1 MTTDPRDISP
11 TKRDITRPITFWILG
26 AYVTLVLSFVT
37 IALFQPDKDA
47 QSRWFELAKT
57 GFTTLGSSLTLI
69 LGYYFGKTQVAE
81 QARKEGEKDLEKVKK
96 EKVGLDRALRAL
108 ETPSQPENRQ
118 AAPRVQRGGPRRDND
133 PPV

>member
-1 MTTDPRDISP
+1 MSTSDSRDVPLI
-11 TKRDITRPITFWILG
+11 KKDITRPITFWILG

-37 IALFQPDKDA
+37 ISLFQSDKDT
-47 QSRWFELAKT
+47 RWFELAKT

-96 EKVGLDRALRAL
+96 EKVGLDRALKAL

-118 AAPRVQRGGPRRDND
+118 AAPRVQRGAPRKDD
-133 PPV
+133 EPAG